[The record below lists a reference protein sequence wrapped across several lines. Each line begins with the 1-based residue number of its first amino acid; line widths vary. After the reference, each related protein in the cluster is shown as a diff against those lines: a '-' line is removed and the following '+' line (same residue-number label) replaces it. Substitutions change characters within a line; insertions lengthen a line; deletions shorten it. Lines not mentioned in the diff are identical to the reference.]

1 MSRMLG
7 WVAWPRPHPE
17 CAAARPGLGRAPAYL
32 AAALLL
38 SLIRTPAPAADAG
51 ATVNVTPAGVTL
63 LYPTASPPSAPAS
76 AAVPATGVS
85 DVPAATAT
93 AASDSD
99 QLLPGD
105 LLHMDV
111 YDNPDLTI
119 ELRVPNNGAM
129 VFPLIGPLS
138 GIKGM
143 TCDGLSHLIA
153 QLLEAKYLTSALV
166 TISIKEYGPRRI
178 YVMGGVAKPGAFDL
192 SPSLNAT
199 AARAIGEAGGLVD
212 DADRSNIVVLR
223 TDSAGQSLSLPVT
236 LGNTGADIRD
246 VTLRPNDLII
256 VSRLDRVYITGR
268 VKNPGSVL
276 SNLPNLTIARAL
288 SLVGGFDT
296 FARSSGVHLLRPGQ
310 PIRLVDVDAIMAGQS
325 EDLPLLP
332 GDMLIVPARR
342 Y

>member
-1 MSRMLG
+1 VSRLIDARAWRRLESDRPVTQLG
-7 WVAWPRPHPE
+7 TSR
-17 CAAARPGLGRAPAYL
+17 AAAWL
-32 AAALLL
+32 AVTLLL
-38 SLIRTPAPAADAG
+38 SLVWRPAPAADPD

-63 LYPTASPPSAPAS
+63 LYPTATLPSAAGPTAANTLVLS
-76 AAVPATGVS
+76 QAPAAV
-85 DVPAATAT
+85 ATA
-93 AASDSD
+93 SD

-119 ELRVPNNGAM
+119 ELRVPNDGAM
-129 VFPLIGPLS
+129 VFPLIGPLT

-143 TCDGLSHLIA
+143 TCDGLSHRIA

-166 TISIKEYGPRRI
+166 TISIKEYSPRRI

-223 TDSAGQSLSLPVT
+223 TDSAEKSLSLPVT

-246 VTLRPNDLII
+246 VTLLPNDLII

-268 VKNPGSVL
+268 VKSPGSVL

-288 SLVGGFDT
+288 SMVGGFDT
-296 FARSSGVHLLRPGQ
+296 FARSSGVHLLRAGQ
-310 PIRLVDVDAIMAGQS
+310 PIKLVDVDAIMSGQA
-325 EDLPLLP
+325 EDLPLQP